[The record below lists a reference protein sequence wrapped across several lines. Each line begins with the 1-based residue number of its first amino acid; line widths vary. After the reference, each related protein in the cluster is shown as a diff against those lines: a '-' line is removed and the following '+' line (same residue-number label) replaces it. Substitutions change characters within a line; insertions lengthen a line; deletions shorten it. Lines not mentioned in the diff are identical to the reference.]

1 LGGRRLAV
9 NQDQVKS
16 MLLEIEPSPLPFTL
30 LFSGKMSAKVN
41 GLYKPESAEIIIHN
55 QNFESDDQLFYTAIH
70 EYAHHLHSARL
81 GGLGHSRPHNQEFW
95 AIFHELLEK
104 AEAKGLY
111 KNIFDTE
118 PEFISLTRTIKESCI
133 AANGEIMLEFGRLLA
148 EASELCEKFKM
159 RFEDYVERVLGLPKA
174 TAVTAAAANR
184 LGLDPGLGWDG
195 FKYAASIRDPE
206 MRDRAIEALRTGENP
221 TIVKGKLKTAEP
233 QTDPADRLL
242 EEKSRIEKTI
252 RNLSARLEEIEQKL
266 SEL

>member
-1 LGGRRLAV
+1 M

-16 MLLEIEPSPLPFTL
+16 MLLEIEPCPTPFTL
-30 LFSGKMSAKVN
+30 LFSGKTSARLN

-55 QNFESDDQLFYTAIH
+55 QNFDSDDQLFYTAIH

-95 AIFHELLEK
+95 AIFHDLLEK

-111 KNIFDTE
+111 RNIFDTE
-118 PEFISLTRTIKESCI
+118 PEFVALTRTIKESCI

-148 EASELCEKFKM
+148 EAAELCARHRT
-159 RFEDYVERVLGLPKA
+159 RFEDYVERVLGIPKS
-174 TAVTAAAANR
+174 TAVTAAAASR
-184 LGLDPGLGWDG
+184 LGLEPGLGWDG
-195 FKYAASIRDPE
+195 FRYAASIRDPE
-206 MRDRAIEALRTGENP
+206 TRERAVEALKAGESP
-221 TIVKGKLKTAEP
+221 VVVKGRLKTAEV

-242 EEKSRIEKTI
+242 EEKARIEKTI

-266 SEL
+266 SEI